1 MCLIRNDDMS
11 NTLADAPNVCSN
23 AQPFIPNW
31 HTLPYQGY
39 ARQVRMSNMPIYE
52 YRCLECGRK
61 FSVFWRSLSAVDD
74 KAVRCERC
82 GSRRVMR
89 LVSRVRVLRG
99 GGSELDGSGD
109 VDDALLD
116 EMSKLDENDPRA
128 LGRFMRKMAEQSGE
142 DLGPEFEEVV
152 GRLERGEDPEQI
164 EKRMGD
170 IFGDDLGGLDDD
182 FAGPAEDQAAKA
194 EKEAEEQDK
203 KATAKR
209 RTVAMKSKRKT
220 TAPKRSRQQKT
231 TAKKKAK
238 R

>member
-1 MCLIRNDDMS
+1 ML
-11 NTLADAPNVCSN
+11 V
-23 AQPFIPNW
+23 
-31 HTLPYQGY
+31 
-39 ARQVRMSNMPIYE
+39 MPIYE
-52 YRCLECGRK
+52 YRCLDCGHK

-74 KAVRCERC
+74 KAVKCDRC
-82 GSRRVMR
+82 GSQRSVR

-99 GGSELDGSGD
+99 GSGSELDSNGD

-152 GRLERGEDPEQI
+152 GRLEKGEDPEQI
-164 EKRMGD
+164 EKHMSD
-170 IFGDDLGGLDDD
+170 IFGDEMGGLDDD
-182 FAGPAEDQAAKA
+182 FTGPAEDQTAKA
-194 EKEAEEQDK
+194 EKEAEEQDR

-209 RTVAMKSKRKT
+209 RTVAMRSKGKST
-220 TAPKRSRQQKT
+220 TVKRSRPKKT
-231 TAKKKAK
+231 TAKKKKAK